1 MKKYIKP
8 EIEVTIIE
16 LQLLDSNSI
25 TSVSGADGLGT
36 GEGEFAGGAGDSRYY
51 DDWDD

>member
-8 EIEVTIIE
+8 SVEVTDIE

-36 GEGEFAGGAGDSRYY
+36 GDGEFVGGDGDSRSY
-51 DDWDD
+51 DAWDD

>member
-8 EIEVTIIE
+8 EIEVTNIE

-25 TSVSGADGLGT
+25 TSVSGADGVGT
-36 GEGEFAGGAGDSRYY
+36 STDVFNGDADSRYY